1 MRLPLLGLLLLLPS
15 HLPRHFL
22 LNAVQNQF
30 GLFFDDVAVV
40 LVADFYLE
48 GVEESKL
55 VVGEGVVEFV
65 AVVYPALA
73 NHWNFLLEQLIQLL
87 LLFLVVLSRTAI
99 QPSSRRLLAA
109 CPSLRLFLAACPSL
123 RPFRLFHEVV
133 GPYYYVLKQVLSLGD
148 SSARAAPIFLALLIV
163 LLLFSFWPSPKK
175 NWNL

>member
-109 CPSLRLFLAACPSL
+109 CPSLR
-123 RPFRLFHEVV
+123 PFRLFHEVV